1 MLKFE
6 IQKSSTEAGIHA
18 RTAKMQLLHGTVET
32 PVFMPV
38 GTRATVKGV
47 TPAQLEETGASIV
60 LGNTYHLVLQPGIK
74 VIEAV
79 GGLHKFYGW
88 NGPILTDSG
97 GFQVFSLKDTLK
109 IDDEGVTFQSVYDG
123 SKQRFSPKSV
133 VDWQK
138 VFGSDIM
145 MQLDECA
152 PYPCEYEPAQKAMLR
167 SVEWAKRSVKHVN
180 MPFDIE
186 PSQLHRKS
194 NTALEKVERKTSKAG
209 LEIPDSQNLFP
220 IVQGSVYE
228 KLRIES
234 AQMLSELDLPGYAIG
249 GLSVGESKDEMLSML
264 QTTVPHLP
272 ENKPRYLMG
281 VGYPLDILQ
290 SIALGVDMFDC
301 VIPSRNAR
309 HGQAFTWQGEIK
321 IRNAKYTLDKNPLDE
336 GCQCYACRNF
346 SRAYLRHLIKANE
359 MLGYTLL
366 TIHNITYYQE
376 LMHKAREAINTSTF
390 AHFLHSFLLSQE

>member
-1 MLKFE
+1 MLNFE
-6 IQKSSTEAGIHA
+6 IQKTSTEAGVQA
-18 RTAKMQLLHGTVET
+18 RSALLQLAHGTVET

-47 TPAQLEETGASIV
+47 TPAQLAETGASIV
-60 LGNTYHLVLQPGIK
+60 LGNTYHLVLQPGIE
-74 VIEAV
+74 VIKTV

-88 NGPILTDSG
+88 NRPILTDSG

-123 SKQRFSPKSV
+123 SMQRFTPESV
-133 VDWQK
+133 VEWQK
-138 VFGSDIM
+138 IFGSDIM

-152 PYPCEYEPAQKAMLR
+152 PYPCEFEPAQKAMLR
-167 SVEWAKRSVKHVN
+167 SVAWAKRSKQVK
-180 MPFDIE
+180 
-186 PSQLHRKS
+186 
-194 NTALEKVERKTSKAG
+194 
-209 LEIPDSQNLFP
+209 IPDSQNLFP
-220 IVQGSVYE
+220 IVQGSVHE
-228 KLRIES
+228 NLRIES

-249 GLSVGESKDEMLSML
+249 GLSVGESKAEMLSML

-272 ENKPRYLMG
+272 QNKPRYLMG

-321 IRNAKYTLDKNPLDE
+321 IRNAKHTFDKNPLDE
-336 GCQCYACRNF
+336 NCQCYACRNF

-366 TIHNITYYQE
+366 TIHNITFYQE
-376 LMHKAREAINTSTF
+376 LMRNARAAINAGTF
-390 AHFLHSFLLSQE
+390 TNFLTHFPA